1 MSDEVDEPAKRDPA
15 PEEDAAKALPRGI
28 DPPAEPTRGAE
39 LEAARDLLVT
49 LRAAQALPARDR
61 AAAVADKTRHFQTV
75 TGLTPDGV
83 YGTQTRAR
91 LARVLDVSA
100 STLPATIRATA
111 SSSSSTRTRTSAPSS
126 SSSSSASSSS
136 SSSPTPAADAR
147 PAQPNGLSVAAAL
160 ARWTEDARA
169 ADSIAAQKLRG
180 LAPHAAV
187 IAPLTNTAMHGIV
200 VGELPSVPTP
210 EDAAQW
216 AANAWDRA
224 VAEGASARAS
234 LSSHAREITSQAE
247 RALSDVRRALDR
259 ETDSAV
265 RGALQAV
272 EEGLTAILR
281 PLSRAVR
288 NVVAPIGPGLVLI
301 GLAAL
306 AFMGGGGRRR

>member
-1 MSDEVDEPAKRDPA
+1 
-15 PEEDAAKALPRGI
+15 
-28 DPPAEPTRGAE
+28 
-39 LEAARDLLVT
+39 
-49 LRAAQALPARDR
+49 
-61 AAAVADKTRHFQTV
+61 
-75 TGLTPDGV
+75 
-83 YGTQTRAR
+83 
-91 LARVLDVSA
+91 
-100 STLPATIRATA
+100 
-111 SSSSSTRTRTSAPSS
+111 
-126 SSSSSASSSS
+126 
-136 SSSPTPAADAR
+136 
-147 PAQPNGLSVAAAL
+147 
-160 ARWTEDARA
+160 
-169 ADSIAAQKLRG
+169 
-180 LAPHAAV
+180 V

-281 PLSRAVR
+281 PLSRAIR